1 MRSDGPKRNLIASVL
16 VLGLCAI
23 AGAAE
28 KSADMTLDVKDAKI
42 VARPEAGGETATF
55 EVHVKVTNTGST
67 RIILTPESLI
77 YELRKKGE
85 DEPLP
90 HFSLR
95 DPRRVKAKPRP
106 SVIAPG
112 KTATMPA
119 ELSIHTVTLDK
130 GAEYE
135 LTVKGQ
141 VFDAKA
147 TQKIKFK

>member
-1 MRSDGPKRNLIASVL
+1 MNRQRLW
-16 VLGLCAI
+16 VLGVVFLASLTAI
-23 AGAAE
+23 TEAAE
-28 KSADMTLDVKDAKI
+28 KSADITLAVKDAKI
-42 VARPEAGGETATF
+42 VARPEAGGETATLA
-55 EVHVKVTNTGST
+55 VDVTVKNTGSK
-67 RIILTPESLI
+67 RIILTRESLI
-77 YELRKKGE
+77 YELRKKGN

-95 DPRRVKAKPRP
+95 DPRRVKSKPRP
-106 SVIAPG
+106 SVIAPR